1 LEIWA
6 AVILKVAKLNWELDC
21 TPKAITEHVRI
32 IKNRAK
38 GGGTSTPAAPA
49 KVKKSTSAS
58 GKKSTPKSKPRPAV
72 NGSPSGE
79 EGVLPTP
86 MAAKLGK
93 RRGGFF
99 MAIYPPPDG
108 IKAESYGYED
118 SYKSAGAKRVKVEEV
133 DAC

>member
-1 LEIWA
+1 MI
-6 AVILKVAKLNWELDC
+6 ILKVAKLNWELDC

-38 GGGTSTPAAPA
+38 GGVTSTPATPA

-58 GKKSTPKSKPRPAV
+58 GKKSTPKSKPRPAI

-79 EGVLPTP
+79 EGVLPTTLK
-86 MAAKLGK
+86 AAMPGK
-93 RRGGFF
+93 MRGRSFTAF
-99 MAIYPPPDG
+99 YPLLDG
-108 IKAESYGYED
+108 IKVESYGYED
-118 SYKSAGAKRVKVEEV
+118 SYESAGAKRVKVEEA